1 MAEAEIFG
9 DDSVVVELYGVVQRR
24 LGPDAAREAIPELL
38 QSPSESPIWER
49 DDLLMPV
56 LEDDVLLFEAAEDSD
71 EETAETLP
79 SATGK
84 GKGGV

>member
-1 MAEAEIFG
+1 MASQPSTEFW
-9 DDSVVVELYGVVQRR
+9 LKPPMQQ
-24 LGPDAAREAIPELL
+24 AIPELL